1 MTPLIARAKDAGFDP
16 SLVVCCD
23 DVAHSRPDPEGM
35 RACMEA
41 LAISAQPRC
50 VVKVD
55 DTAPGLQEGINAG
68 CWTVGVAASGNALG
82 WSWDQWVAASED
94 EREGATKVAAQQ
106 LREAGAHEVIDSVAD
121 LKHALERIE
130 ARIFRG
136 ERP

>member
-1 MTPLIARAKDAGFDP
+1 MTPLIASAAQVGFSP
-16 SLVVCCD
+16 ALVVCCD
-23 DVAHSRPDPEGM
+23 DVERSRPDPMGM
-35 RACMEA
+35 LCCMQA
-41 LAISAQPRC
+41 LNLTVTSS

-94 EREGATKVAAQQ
+94 EREAATTVAAQQ

-130 ARIFRG
+130 ARILRG